1 MANMEFSILLQIL
14 VSGLLT
20 GLIFA
25 LIAVG
30 LTLVWGVMDV
40 LNFAH
45 GEFLMLAMFISFW
58 MFSLW
63 SIDPLWSLPVSV
75 AALFATGLLT
85 YHLII
90 KRVLNAPGLTALLAT
105 FGLSILIKNLAQ
117 FFWTPDFRHI
127 QGAILSEKTLSFFNI
142 HLSLAEVVAAG
153 GSGLITYLIYY
164 LIFKTKTGR
173 AIRATALDRDTALLM
188 GINIDRV
195 FAFTFGLGG
204 ACVGVAGALLMNFY
218 YVFPSVGSLFGILA
232 FVTVAL
238 GGFGNITGAFVAG
251 IIIGVVETAGGVFI
265 SPVFKYTVVFV
276 MYLIIISI
284 RPKGLFGW

>member
-1 MANMEFSILLQIL
+1 MDFSILLQIL
-14 VSGLLT
+14 VSGLLM

-30 LTLVWGVMDV
+30 LTLIWGVMDV

-63 SIDPLWSLPVSV
+63 QVDPLWSLPISV

-90 KRVLNAPGLTALLAT
+90 KKVLNAPGLTALLAT

-127 QGAILSEKTLSFFNI
+127 QGAILSDKTLSFFNLN
-142 HLSLAEVVAAG
+142 LSLAEVVAAG
-153 GSGLITYLIYY
+153 GSGLITYLIYF

-173 AIRATALDRDTALLM
+173 AIRAAALDRDTALLM
-188 GINIDRV
+188 GINIDRIY
-195 FAFTFGLGG
+195 ALTFGLGG
-204 ACVGVAGALLMNFY
+204 ACVGVAGSLMMNFY
-218 YVFPSVGSLFGILA
+218 YVFPSVGSLFTIMA

-238 GGFGNITGAFVAG
+238 GGFGNITGAFLAG
-251 IIIGVVETAGGVFI
+251 VLIGVVEMAGGVFI

-276 MYLIIISI
+276 MYLVIIFI

>member
-1 MANMEFSILLQIL
+1 MDFDIILQIL
-14 VSGLLT
+14 VSGLLM

-30 LTLVWGVMDV
+30 LTLIWGVMDI

-45 GEFLMLAMFISFW
+45 GEFLMLAMFITFW

-63 SIDPLWSLPVSV
+63 KIDPLWSIPIT
-75 AALFATGLLT
+75 ATALFATGVLT
-85 YHLII
+85 YRLII
-90 KRVLNAPGLTALLAT
+90 KKVLNAPGLTALLAT

-117 FFWTPDFRHI
+117 FFWSPDFRHI
-127 QGAILSEKTLSFFNI
+127 QGAILSDKALSFWGLN
-142 HLSLAEVVAAG
+142 LSLAEVVAAG
-153 GSGLITYLIYY
+153 GSGLITFAIYY
-164 LIFKTKTGR
+164 LIFNTKTGR

-195 FAFTFGLGG
+195 FALTFGLGG

-238 GGFGNITGAFVAG
+238 GGFGNITGAFLAG
-251 IIIGVVETAGGVFI
+251 VIIGVVETAGGVVI
-265 SPVFKYTVVFV
+265 APVFKYTVVFV
-276 MYLIIISI
+276 MYLVIILI

>member
-1 MANMEFSILLQIL
+1 MDFDIVLQIL
-14 VSGLLT
+14 VSGLLM

-30 LTLVWGVMDV
+30 LTLIWGVMDI

-45 GEFLMLAMFISFW
+45 GEFLMLAMFLTFW

-63 SIDPLWSLPVSV
+63 KIDPLWSIPITV
-75 AALFATGLLT
+75 AALFATGVIT
-85 YHLII
+85 YRLII
-90 KRVLNAPGLTALLAT
+90 KKVLNAPGLTALLAT

-117 FFWTPDFRHI
+117 FFWSPDFRHI
-127 QGAILSEKTLSFFNI
+127 QGAILSDKALSFWGLN
-142 HLSLAEVVAAG
+142 LSLAEVVAAG
-153 GSGLITYLIYY
+153 GSGLITFAIYY

-195 FAFTFGLGG
+195 FALTFGLGG

-238 GGFGNITGAFVAG
+238 GGFGNITGAFLAG
-251 IIIGVVETAGGVFI
+251 VIIGVVETAGGVFI
-265 SPVFKYTVVFV
+265 APVFKYTVVFV
-276 MYLIIISI
+276 MYLVIILI

>member
-1 MANMEFSILLQIL
+1 MDFEIILQII
-14 VSGLLT
+14 VSGLLM

-30 LTLVWGVMDV
+30 LTLVWGVMDI

-45 GEFLMLAMFISFW
+45 GEFLMVAMFISFW

-63 SIDPLWSLPVSV
+63 NIDPLWSIPITV
-75 AALFATGLLT
+75 AALFGMGVLT
-85 YHLII
+85 YRLII
-90 KRVLNAPGLTALLAT
+90 KKVLNAPGLTALLAT

-117 FFWTPDFRHI
+117 FFWSPDFRHI
-127 QGAILSEKTLSFFNI
+127 QGALLSDKGLSIFGL

-153 GSGLITYLIYY
+153 GSGLITFAIYY

-188 GINIDRV
+188 GINIDRI
-195 FAFTFGLGG
+195 FALTFGLGG

-238 GGFGNITGAFVAG
+238 GGFGNITGAFLAG
-251 IIIGVVETAGGVFI
+251 IIIGVVETAGGVVI
-265 SPVFKYTVVFV
+265 APVFKYTVVFG
-276 MYLIIISI
+276 MYLVIILI

>member
-1 MANMEFSILLQIL
+1 MDFDIFLQIIA
-14 VSGLLT
+14 SGLLM

-30 LTLVWGVMDV
+30 LTLIWGVMDI

-63 SIDPLWSLPVSV
+63 KIDPLWSIPFVV
-75 AALFATGLLT
+75 AALFATGVLT
-85 YHLII
+85 YRVVI
-90 KRVLNAPGLTALLAT
+90 KKVLNAPGLTALLAT

-127 QGAILSEKTLSFFNI
+127 QGAILSDHILSFWGLN
-142 HLSLAEVVAAG
+142 LSLAEVVAAG
-153 GSGLITYLIYY
+153 GSGLITYGIYY

-188 GINIDRV
+188 GINIDKI
-195 FAFTFGLGG
+195 FALTFGLGG

-238 GGFGNITGAFVAG
+238 GGFGNITGAFLAG
-251 IIIGVVETAGGVFI
+251 VLIGVVETAGGVFI
-265 SPVFKYTVVFV
+265 APVFKYTVVFAL
-276 MYLIIISI
+276 YLVVILV

>member
-1 MANMEFSILLQIL
+1 MDLNIYLQIL
-14 VSGLLT
+14 LSGLLM

-30 LTLVWGVMDV
+30 LTLIWGVMDI

-45 GEFLMLAMFISFW
+45 GEFLMLAMFFSFW

-63 SIDPLWSLPVSV
+63 HIDPLWSLPLTVI
-75 AALFATGLLT
+75 ALMATGWLT
-85 YHLII
+85 YRLII
-90 KRVLNAPGLTALLAT
+90 KKVLHAPGLTALLAT

-127 QGAILSEKTLSFFNI
+127 QGAILSDKTIEIFN
-142 HLSLAEVVAAG
+142 LNFNLAEVVAAL
-153 GSGLITYLIYY
+153 GSALITYLIYY

-173 AIRATALDRDTALLM
+173 AIRATSLDRDTAQLM
-188 GINIDRV
+188 GIDIERIFSLT
-195 FAFTFGLGG
+195 FALGG
-204 ACVGVAGALLMNFY
+204 GCVGVAGALLINFY
-218 YVFPSVGSLFGILA
+218 YVFPNVGSLFGILA

-238 GGFGNITGAFVAG
+238 GGFGNITGAFLAG
-251 IIIGVVETAGGVFI
+251 IIIGLVETAGGVFVA
-265 SPVFKYTVVFV
+265 PVFKYTIVFV
-276 MYLIIISI
+276 MYLIVIMI

>member
-1 MANMEFSILLQIL
+1 MDFDIILQIIA
-14 VSGLLT
+14 SGLLM

-30 LTLVWGVMDV
+30 LTLIWGVMDI

-63 SIDPLWSLPVSV
+63 KIDPLWSIPFSG
-75 AALFATGLLT
+75 AALFATGVLT
-85 YHLII
+85 YRLVI
-90 KRVLNAPGLTALLAT
+90 KKVLNAPGLTALLAT

-117 FFWTPDFRHI
+117 FFWTADFRHI
-127 QGAILSEKTLSFFNI
+127 QGAILSDHILSFWGLN
-142 HLSLAEVVAAG
+142 LSLAEVVAAG
-153 GSGLITYLIYY
+153 GSGLITYAIYY

-195 FAFTFGLGG
+195 FALTFGLGG

-238 GGFGNITGAFVAG
+238 GGFGNITGAFLAG
-251 IIIGVVETAGGVFI
+251 VLIGVVETAGGVFI
-265 SPVFKYTVVFV
+265 APVFKYTVVFAL
-276 MYLIIISI
+276 YLVIILI

>member
-1 MANMEFSILLQIL
+1 MDLSIYLQIL
-14 VSGLLT
+14 LSGLLM

-30 LTLVWGVMDV
+30 LTLIWGVMDI

-45 GEFLMLAMFISFW
+45 GEFLMLAMFLSFW

-63 SIDPLWSLPVSV
+63 HIDPLWSLPLTVI
-75 AALFATGLLT
+75 ALMATGWLT
-85 YHLII
+85 YRLII
-90 KRVLNAPGLTALLAT
+90 KKVLHAPGLTALLAT

-127 QGAILSEKTLSFFNI
+127 QGAILSDKTIEIFN
-142 HLSLAEVVAAG
+142 LNFNLAEVVAAL
-153 GSGLITYLIYY
+153 GSALITYLIYY

-173 AIRATALDRDTALLM
+173 AIRATSLDRDTAQLM
-188 GINIDRV
+188 GIDIERIFSLT
-195 FAFTFGLGG
+195 FALGG
-204 ACVGVAGALLMNFY
+204 GCVGVAGALLINFY
-218 YVFPSVGSLFGILA
+218 YVFPNVGSLFGILA

-238 GGFGNITGAFVAG
+238 GGFGNITGAFLAG
-251 IIIGVVETAGGVFI
+251 IIIGIVETAGGVFVA
-265 SPVFKYTVVFV
+265 PVFKYTIVFV
-276 MYLIIISI
+276 MYLIVIMI

>member
-1 MANMEFSILLQIL
+1 MDLEILLQIL
-14 VSGLLT
+14 ASGLLM

-30 LTLVWGVMDV
+30 LTLIWGVMDI

-63 SIDPLWSLPVSV
+63 KIDPLWSIPFTV
-75 AALFATGLLT
+75 AALFATGVLT
-85 YHLII
+85 YKVVI
-90 KRVLNAPGLTALLAT
+90 KKVLNAPGLTALLAT

-127 QGAILSEKTLSFFNI
+127 QGAILSDHILSFWGLN
-142 HLSLAEVVAAG
+142 LSLAEVVAAG
-153 GSGLITYLIYY
+153 GSGLITYGIYY

-188 GINIDRV
+188 GINIDKI
-195 FAFTFGLGG
+195 FALTFGLGG

-238 GGFGNITGAFVAG
+238 GGFGNITGAFLAG
-251 IIIGVVETAGGVFI
+251 VLIGVVETAGGVFI
-265 SPVFKYTVVFV
+265 APVFKYTVVFAL
-276 MYLIIISI
+276 YLVIILI

>member
-1 MANMEFSILLQIL
+1 MDFEIILQIL
-14 VSGLLT
+14 VSGLLM

-30 LTLVWGVMDV
+30 LTLVWGVLDI

-63 SIDPLWSLPVSV
+63 KIDPLWSIPFTV
-75 AALFATGLLT
+75 AALFATGVLT
-85 YHLII
+85 YRLII

-127 QGAILSEKTLSFFNI
+127 QGAILSDKALSFWGLN
-142 HLSLAEVVAAG
+142 LSLAEVVAAG
-153 GSGLITYLIYY
+153 GSGLITFVIYY

-195 FAFTFGLGG
+195 FALTFGLGG

-238 GGFGNITGAFVAG
+238 GGFGNITGAFLAG
-251 IIIGVVETAGGVFI
+251 VLMGVVETAGGVVI
-265 SPVFKYTVVFV
+265 APVFKYTVVFV
-276 MYLIIISI
+276 MYLVIILL

>member
-1 MANMEFSILLQIL
+1 MDFDIILQIL
-14 VSGLLT
+14 VSGLLM

-30 LTLVWGVMDV
+30 LTLIWGVMDI

-45 GEFLMLAMFISFW
+45 GEFLMLAMFITFW

-63 SIDPLWSLPVSV
+63 KIDPLWSIPITVT
-75 AALFATGLLT
+75 ALFATGVLT
-85 YHLII
+85 YRLII
-90 KRVLNAPGLTALLAT
+90 KKVLNAPGLTALLAT

-117 FFWTPDFRHI
+117 FFWSPDFRHI
-127 QGAILSEKTLSFFNI
+127 QGAILSDKALSFWGLN
-142 HLSLAEVVAAG
+142 LSLAEVVAAG
-153 GSGLITYLIYY
+153 GSGLITFAIYY

-188 GINIDRV
+188 GINIDKV
-195 FAFTFGLGG
+195 FALTFGLGG

-238 GGFGNITGAFVAG
+238 GGFGNITGAFLAG
-251 IIIGVVETAGGVFI
+251 VIIGVVETAGGVFI
-265 SPVFKYTVVFV
+265 APVFKYTVVFV
-276 MYLIIISI
+276 MYLVIILI

>member
-1 MANMEFSILLQIL
+1 MDIEIILQIL
-14 VSGLLT
+14 VSGLLM

-30 LTLVWGVMDV
+30 LTLIWGVMDI

-63 SIDPLWSLPVSV
+63 KIDPLLSIPLVV
-75 AALFATGLLT
+75 AALFATGVLT
-85 YHLII
+85 YRLII
-90 KRVLNAPGLTALLAT
+90 KKVLHAPGLTALLAT

-117 FFWTPDFRHI
+117 FFWTPDFRQI
-127 QGAILSEKTLSFFNI
+127 QGAFLSDKGLSFWGLN
-142 HLSLAEVVAAG
+142 LSLPELVAAG
-153 GSGLITYLIYY
+153 GSALITFAIYY

-195 FAFTFGLGG
+195 FALTFGLGG

-238 GGFGNITGAFVAG
+238 GGFGNITGAFLAG
-251 IIIGVVETAGGVFI
+251 IIIGVVETAGGVI
-265 SPVFKYTVVFV
+265 IAPVFKYTVVFV
-276 MYLIIISI
+276 IYLVIILI

>member
-1 MANMEFSILLQIL
+1 MDFDIILQIL
-14 VSGLLT
+14 VSGLLM

-30 LTLVWGVMDV
+30 LTLVWGVMDI

-45 GEFLMLAMFISFW
+45 GEFLMLAMFITFW

-63 SIDPLWSLPVSV
+63 KIDPLWSIPITV
-75 AALFATGLLT
+75 AALFATGVIT
-85 YHLII
+85 YRLII
-90 KRVLNAPGLTALLAT
+90 KKVLNAPGLTALLAT

-117 FFWTPDFRHI
+117 FFWSPDFRHI
-127 QGAILSEKTLSFFNI
+127 QGAILSDKALSFWGLN
-142 HLSLAEVVAAG
+142 LSLAEVVAAG
-153 GSGLITYLIYY
+153 GSGLITFAIYY

-195 FAFTFGLGG
+195 FALTFGLGG

-238 GGFGNITGAFVAG
+238 GGFGNITGAFLAG
-251 IIIGVVETAGGVFI
+251 VLIGVVETAGGVFI
-265 SPVFKYTVVFV
+265 APVFKYTVVFV
-276 MYLIIISI
+276 MYLVIILI

>member
-1 MANMEFSILLQIL
+1 MDFDILLQIL
-14 VSGLLT
+14 VSGLLM

-30 LTLVWGVMDV
+30 LTLIWGVMDI

-45 GEFLMLAMFISFW
+45 GEFLMLAMYISFW
-58 MFSLW
+58 MFALW
-63 SIDPLWSLPVSV
+63 NIDPLWSLPVSV
-75 AALFATGLLT
+75 IALFATGVIT
-85 YHLII
+85 YRLII
-90 KRVLNAPGLTALLAT
+90 KKVLNAPGLTALLAT

-127 QGAILSEKTLSFFNI
+127 QGTILGEKTLSFLNLN
-142 HLSLAEVVAAG
+142 LSLAEVVAAA
-153 GSGLITYLIYY
+153 GSGLITFAIYY

-173 AIRATALDRDTALLM
+173 AIRAAALDRDTALLM
-188 GINIDRV
+188 GIDIDRIY
-195 FAFTFGLGG
+195 ALTFGLGG

-238 GGFGNITGAFVAG
+238 GGFGNITGAFLAG
-251 IIIGVVETAGGVFI
+251 ILIGVVETAGGVFI

-276 MYLIIISI
+276 MYLVIISI

>member
-1 MANMEFSILLQIL
+1 MDFDIILQIL
-14 VSGLLT
+14 VSGLLM

-30 LTLVWGVMDV
+30 LTLIWGVMDI

-45 GEFLMLAMFISFW
+45 GEFLMLAMFITFW

-63 SIDPLWSLPVSV
+63 KIDPLWSIPITVT
-75 AALFATGLLT
+75 ALFATGVLT
-85 YHLII
+85 YRLII
-90 KRVLNAPGLTALLAT
+90 KKVLNAPGLTALLAT

-117 FFWTPDFRHI
+117 FFWSPDFRHI
-127 QGAILSEKTLSFFNI
+127 QGAILSDKALSFWGLN
-142 HLSLAEVVAAG
+142 LSLAEVVAAG
-153 GSGLITYLIYY
+153 RSGLITFAIYY

-188 GINIDRV
+188 GINIDKV
-195 FAFTFGLGG
+195 FALTFGLGG

-238 GGFGNITGAFVAG
+238 GGFGNITGAFLAG
-251 IIIGVVETAGGVFI
+251 VIIGVVETAGGVFI
-265 SPVFKYTVVFV
+265 APVFKYTVVFV
-276 MYLIIISI
+276 MYLVIILI

>member
-1 MANMEFSILLQIL
+1 MDLEILLQIL
-14 VSGLLT
+14 ASGLLM

-30 LTLVWGVMDV
+30 LTLIWGVMDI

-63 SIDPLWSLPVSV
+63 KIDPLWSIPFTA
-75 AALFATGLLT
+75 AALFATGVLT
-85 YHLII
+85 YKVVI
-90 KRVLNAPGLTALLAT
+90 KKVLNAPGLTALLAT

-127 QGAILSEKTLSFFNI
+127 QGAILSDHILSFWGLN
-142 HLSLAEVVAAG
+142 LSLAEVVAAG
-153 GSGLITYLIYY
+153 GSGLITYGIYY

-195 FAFTFGLGG
+195 FALTFGLGG

-238 GGFGNITGAFVAG
+238 GGFGNITGAFLAG
-251 IIIGVVETAGGVFI
+251 VLIGVVETAGGVFI
-265 SPVFKYTVVFV
+265 APVFKYTVVFAL
-276 MYLIIISI
+276 YLVVILI

>member
-1 MANMEFSILLQIL
+1 MDFDIILQIL
-14 VSGLLT
+14 VSGLLM

-30 LTLVWGVMDV
+30 LTLVWGVMDI

-45 GEFLMLAMFISFW
+45 GEFLMLAMFITFW

-63 SIDPLWSLPVSV
+63 KIDPLWSIPITA
-75 AALFATGLLT
+75 AALFATGVIT
-85 YHLII
+85 YRLII
-90 KRVLNAPGLTALLAT
+90 KKVLNAPGLTALLAT

-117 FFWTPDFRHI
+117 FFWSPDFRHI
-127 QGAILSEKTLSFFNI
+127 QGAILSDKALSFWGLN
-142 HLSLAEVVAAG
+142 LSLAEVVAAG
-153 GSGLITYLIYY
+153 GSGLITFAIYY

-195 FAFTFGLGG
+195 FALTFGLGG

-238 GGFGNITGAFVAG
+238 GGFGNITGAFLAG
-251 IIIGVVETAGGVFI
+251 VLIGVVETAGGVFI
-265 SPVFKYTVVFV
+265 APVFKYTVVFV
-276 MYLIIISI
+276 MYLVIILI

>member
-1 MANMEFSILLQIL
+1 MDFDIILQII
-14 VSGLLT
+14 VSGLLM

-30 LTLVWGVMDV
+30 LTLVWGVMDI

-45 GEFLMLAMFISFW
+45 GEFLMLAMFITFW

-63 SIDPLWSLPVSV
+63 KIDPLLSIPITV
-75 AALFATGLLT
+75 AALFAVGVLT
-85 YHLII
+85 YRLII
-90 KRVLNAPGLTALLAT
+90 KKVLNAPGLTALLAT

-117 FFWTPDFRHI
+117 FFWSPDFRHI
-127 QGAILSEKTLSFFNI
+127 QGAFLSDKALSFWGLN
-142 HLSLAEVVAAG
+142 LSLAEVVAAG
-153 GSGLITYLIYY
+153 GSGLITFVIYY

-188 GINIDRV
+188 GINIDRI
-195 FAFTFGLGG
+195 FALTFGLGG
-204 ACVGVAGALLMNFY
+204 AWVGVAGALLMNFY

-238 GGFGNITGAFVAG
+238 GGFGNITGAFLAG
-251 IIIGVVETAGGVFI
+251 VIIGVVETSGGVFI
-265 SPVFKYTVVFV
+265 APVFKYTVVFV
-276 MYLIIISI
+276 MYLVIILI

>member
-1 MANMEFSILLQIL
+1 MDLTIFLQIIL
-14 VSGLLT
+14 SGLIM

-30 LTLVWGVMDV
+30 LTLIWGVMDI

-45 GEFLMLAMFISFW
+45 GEFLMLAMFLSFW

-63 SIDPLWSLPVSV
+63 RIDPLWSLPVTV
-75 AALFATGLLT
+75 IALMAIGWLT
-85 YHLII
+85 YRLII
-90 KRVLNAPGLTALLAT
+90 KKVLHAPGLTALLAT

-127 QGAILSEKTLSFFNI
+127 QGAILSDKTLEIFSLNFN
-142 HLSLAEVVAAG
+142 LAEVAAAL
-153 GSGLITYLIYY
+153 GSALITYLIYY

-173 AIRATALDRDTALLM
+173 AIRATSLDRDTAQLM
-188 GINIDRV
+188 GIDIERI
-195 FAFTFGLGG
+195 FSLTFMLGG
-204 ACVGVAGALLMNFY
+204 GCVGVAGALLINFY
-218 YVFPSVGSLFGILA
+218 YVFPNVGSLFGILA

-238 GGFGNITGAFVAG
+238 GGFGNITGAFWAG
-251 IIIGVVETAGGVFI
+251 IIIGIVETAGGVFVA
-265 SPVFKYTVVFV
+265 PVFKYTIVFI
-276 MYLIIISI
+276 MYLIIMLI

>member
-1 MANMEFSILLQIL
+1 MDMEIILQIL
-14 VSGLLT
+14 ISGLLM

-30 LTLVWGVMDV
+30 LTLIWGVMDV

-45 GEFLMLAMFISFW
+45 GEFLMLAMFFSFW

-63 SIDPLWSLPVSV
+63 AIDPLWSLPVTV
-75 AALFATGLLT
+75 ALLFAIGVGT
-85 YHLII
+85 YYFII
-90 KRVLNAPGLTALLAT
+90 KKVLNAPGLTALLAT

-117 FFWTPDFRHI
+117 FFWTPDFRQV
-127 QGAILSEKTLSFFNI
+127 QGAILGEKTLSIFN
-142 HLSLAEVVAAG
+142 LNVSLPELIAAC
-153 GSGLITYLIYY
+153 GSALITYLVYY
-164 LIFKTKTGR
+164 LIFRTKTGR
-173 AIRATALDRDTALLM
+173 AIRAAALDRDTALLM

-195 FAFTFGLGG
+195 YALTFGLGG

-218 YVFPSVGSLFGILA
+218 YVFPSVGGLFGILA

-238 GGFGNITGAFVAG
+238 GGFGNITGAFYAG
-251 IIIGVVETAGGVFI
+251 ILIGVVETAGGVFI
-265 SPVFKYTVVFV
+265 SPVFKYTIVFA
-276 MYLIIISI
+276 MYLVIISI

>member
-1 MANMEFSILLQIL
+1 MEFDILLQIM
-14 VSGLLT
+14 VSGLLM

-30 LTLVWGVMDV
+30 LTLVWGVMDI

-45 GEFLMLAMFISFW
+45 GEFLMLAMFITFW

-63 SIDPLWSLPVSV
+63 KIDPLWSIPITV
-75 AALFATGLLT
+75 AALFAVGVLT
-85 YHLII
+85 YRLII
-90 KRVLNAPGLTALLAT
+90 KKVLNAPGLTALLAT

-127 QGAILSEKTLSFFNI
+127 QGAILSDQALSFWGLN
-142 HLSLAEVVAAG
+142 LSLAEVVAAG
-153 GSGLITYLIYY
+153 GSGLITFVIYY

-188 GINIDRV
+188 GINIDRI
-195 FAFTFGLGG
+195 FALTFGLGG

-218 YVFPSVGSLFGILA
+218 YVFPSVGGLFGILA

-238 GGFGNITGAFVAG
+238 GGFGNITGAFLAG
-251 IIIGVVETAGGVFI
+251 VIIGVVETAGGVFI
-265 SPVFKYTVVFV
+265 APVFKYTVVFV
-276 MYLIIISI
+276 MYLVVILI

>member
-1 MANMEFSILLQIL
+1 MDFDILLQIL
-14 VSGLLT
+14 VSGLLM

-30 LTLVWGVMDV
+30 LTLIWGVMDI

-45 GEFLMLAMFISFW
+45 GEFLMLAMYISFW
-58 MFSLW
+58 MFALW
-63 SIDPLWSLPVSV
+63 NIDPLWSLPVSV
-75 AALFATGLLT
+75 IALFATGVIT
-85 YHLII
+85 YRLIV
-90 KRVLNAPGLTALLAT
+90 KKVLNAPGLTALLAT

-127 QGAILSEKTLSFFNI
+127 QGAILGEKTLSFLNLN
-142 HLSLAEVVAAG
+142 LSLAEVIAAA
-153 GSGLITYLIYY
+153 GSGLITFAIYY

-173 AIRATALDRDTALLM
+173 AIRAAALDRDTALLM
-188 GINIDRV
+188 GIDIDRIY
-195 FAFTFGLGG
+195 ALTFGLGG
-204 ACVGVAGALLMNFY
+204 ACVGVAGGLLMNFY

-238 GGFGNITGAFVAG
+238 GGFGNITGAFLAG
-251 IIIGVVETAGGVFI
+251 VLIGVVETAGGVFI

-276 MYLIIISI
+276 MYLVIISI

>member
-1 MANMEFSILLQIL
+1 MDFDIILQII
-14 VSGLLT
+14 VSGLLM

-30 LTLVWGVMDV
+30 LTLVWGVMDI

-45 GEFLMLAMFISFW
+45 GEFLMLAMFITFW

-63 SIDPLWSLPVSV
+63 KIDPLLSIPITV
-75 AALFATGLLT
+75 AALFAVGVLT
-85 YHLII
+85 YRLII
-90 KRVLNAPGLTALLAT
+90 KKVLNAPGLTALLAT

-117 FFWTPDFRHI
+117 FFWSPDFRHI
-127 QGAILSEKTLSFFNI
+127 QGAFLSDKPLSFWGLN
-142 HLSLAEVVAAG
+142 LSLAEVVAAG
-153 GSGLITYLIYY
+153 GSGLITFVIYY
-164 LIFKTKTGR
+164 LIFRTKTGR

-188 GINIDRV
+188 GINIDRI
-195 FAFTFGLGG
+195 FALTFGLGG

-238 GGFGNITGAFVAG
+238 GGFGNITGAFLAG
-251 IIIGVVETAGGVFI
+251 VIIGVVETSGGVFI
-265 SPVFKYTVVFV
+265 APVFKYTVVFV
-276 MYLIIISI
+276 MYLVIILI

>member
-1 MANMEFSILLQIL
+1 MELSILLQIL
-14 VSGLLT
+14 VSGLLM

-30 LTLVWGVMDV
+30 LTLIWGVMDV

-63 SIDPLWSLPVSV
+63 SVDPLWSLPVSV
-75 AALFATGLLT
+75 AALFATGFLT

-90 KRVLNAPGLTALLAT
+90 KKVLNAPGLTALLAT

-127 QGAILSEKTLSFFNI
+127 QGTILGDKTLSFFNL
-142 HLSLAEVVAAG
+142 HLSLPEVVAAG

-173 AIRATALDRDTALLM
+173 AIRATALDRDAALLM
-188 GINIDRV
+188 GIGIDRI
-195 FAFTFGLGG
+195 FALTFGLGG

-218 YVFPSVGSLFGILA
+218 YVFPGVGSLFTILA

-238 GGFGNITGAFVAG
+238 GGFGNITGAFLAG

-265 SPVFKYTVVFV
+265 SPVFKYTVVLV
-276 MYLIIISI
+276 MYLIVIFI

>member
-1 MANMEFSILLQIL
+1 MDLEILLQIL
-14 VSGLLT
+14 ASGLLM

-30 LTLVWGVMDV
+30 LTLIWGVMDI

-63 SIDPLWSLPVSV
+63 KIDPLWSIPFTV
-75 AALFATGLLT
+75 AALFATGVLT
-85 YHLII
+85 YKVVI
-90 KRVLNAPGLTALLAT
+90 KKVLNAPGLTALLAT

-127 QGAILSEKTLSFFNI
+127 QGAILSDHILSFWGLN
-142 HLSLAEVVAAG
+142 LSLAEVVAAG
-153 GSGLITYLIYY
+153 GSGLITYGIYY

-188 GINIDRV
+188 GINIDRL
-195 FAFTFGLGG
+195 FALTFGLGG

-238 GGFGNITGAFVAG
+238 GGFGNITGAFLAG
-251 IIIGVVETAGGVFI
+251 VLIGVVETAGGVFI
-265 SPVFKYTVVFV
+265 APVFKYTVVFAL
-276 MYLIIISI
+276 YLVVILI

>member
-1 MANMEFSILLQIL
+1 MDLEILLQIL
-14 VSGLLT
+14 ASGLLM

-30 LTLVWGVMDV
+30 LTLIWGVMDI

-63 SIDPLWSLPVSV
+63 KIDPLWSIPFTV
-75 AALFATGLLT
+75 AALFATGVLT
-85 YHLII
+85 YKVVI
-90 KRVLNAPGLTALLAT
+90 KKVLNAPGLTALLAT

-127 QGAILSEKTLSFFNI
+127 QGAILSDHILSFWGLN
-142 HLSLAEVVAAG
+142 LSLAEVVAAG
-153 GSGLITYLIYY
+153 GSGLITYGIYY

-195 FAFTFGLGG
+195 FALTFGLGG

-238 GGFGNITGAFVAG
+238 GGFGNITGAFLAG
-251 IIIGVVETAGGVFI
+251 VLIGVVETAGGVFI
-265 SPVFKYTVVFV
+265 APVFKYTVVFAL
-276 MYLIIISI
+276 YLVVILI

>member
-1 MANMEFSILLQIL
+1 MDFDILLQIL
-14 VSGLLT
+14 VSGLLM

-30 LTLVWGVMDV
+30 LTLIWGVMDI

-45 GEFLMLAMFISFW
+45 GEFLMLAMYISFW
-58 MFSLW
+58 MFALW
-63 SIDPLWSLPVSV
+63 NIDPLWSLPVSV
-75 AALFATGLLT
+75 IALFATGVIT
-85 YHLII
+85 YRLIV
-90 KRVLNAPGLTALLAT
+90 KKVLNAPGLTALLAT

-127 QGAILSEKTLSFFNI
+127 QGAILGEKTLSFLNLN
-142 HLSLAEVVAAG
+142 LSLAEVIAAA
-153 GSGLITYLIYY
+153 GSGLITFAIYY

-173 AIRATALDRDTALLM
+173 AIRAAALDRDTALLM
-188 GINIDRV
+188 GIDIDRIY
-195 FAFTFGLGG
+195 ALTFGLGG
-204 ACVGVAGALLMNFY
+204 ACVGVAGGLLMNFY

-238 GGFGNITGAFVAG
+238 GGFGNITGAFLAG
-251 IIIGVVETAGGVFI
+251 ILIGVVETAGGVFI

-276 MYLIIISI
+276 MYLVIISI

>member
-1 MANMEFSILLQIL
+1 MDVDIDILMQIL
-14 VSGLLT
+14 VSGLLM

-30 LTLVWGVMDV
+30 LTLIWGVMDV

-63 SIDPLWSLPVSV
+63 EIDPLWSLPFSV

-85 YHLII
+85 YRLII
-90 KRVLNAPGLTALLAT
+90 KKVLNAPGLTALLAT

-127 QGAILSEKTLSFFNI
+127 QGAILSDKTISL
-142 HLSLAEVVAAG
+142 LSLNLSVPEVVAAA
-153 GSGLITYLIYY
+153 GSGLITYLIYF

-173 AIRATALDRDTALLM
+173 AIRAAALDRDTALLM
-188 GINIDRV
+188 GINIDQIY
-195 FAFTFGLGG
+195 ALTFGLGG

-218 YVFPSVGSLFGILA
+218 YVFPGVGSLFCILA

-238 GGFGNITGAFVAG
+238 GGFGNITGAFLAG
-251 IIIGVVETAGGVFI
+251 ILIGVVETGGGVFI

-276 MYLIIISI
+276 MYLVIILI

>member
-1 MANMEFSILLQIL
+1 MDFDILLQIL
-14 VSGLLT
+14 VSGLLM

-30 LTLVWGVMDV
+30 LTLIWGVMDI

-58 MFSLW
+58 MFALLN
-63 SIDPLWSLPVSV
+63 IDPLWSLPISV
-75 AALFATGLLT
+75 IALFATGVIT
-85 YHLII
+85 YRLII
-90 KRVLNAPGLTALLAT
+90 KKVLNAPGLTALLAT

-127 QGAILSEKTLSFFNI
+127 QGAILGEKTLSFLNLN
-142 HLSLAEVVAAG
+142 LSLAEVVAAA
-153 GSGLITYLIYY
+153 GSGLITFAIYY

-173 AIRATALDRDTALLM
+173 AIRAAALDRDTALLM
-188 GINIDRV
+188 GIDIDRIY
-195 FAFTFGLGG
+195 ALTFGLGG

-238 GGFGNITGAFVAG
+238 GGFGNITGAFLAG
-251 IIIGVVETAGGVFI
+251 ILIGVVETAGGVFI

-276 MYLIIISI
+276 MYLVIISI

>member
-1 MANMEFSILLQIL
+1 MDFDILLQML
-14 VSGLLT
+14 VSGLLM

-30 LTLVWGVMDV
+30 LTLIWGVMDI

-45 GEFLMLAMFISFW
+45 GEFLMLAMFFSFW
-58 MFSLW
+58 MFTLW
-63 SIDPLWSLPVSV
+63 GIDPLFSLPLNA
-75 AALFATGLLT
+75 AALFGIGVLT
-85 YHLII
+85 YYLII
-90 KRVLNAPGLTALLAT
+90 RKVLNAPGLTALLAT

-117 FFWTPDFRHI
+117 FFWTPDFRQI
-127 QGAILSEKTLSFFNI
+127 QGAFLSDKTLSIFNL
-142 HLSLAEVVAAG
+142 HLSLAELVAAA

-164 LIFKTKTGR
+164 LVFKTKTGR
-173 AIRATALDRDTALLM
+173 AIRASALDRDTALLM

-195 FAFTFGLGG
+195 YALTFGLGG

-238 GGFGNITGAFVAG
+238 GGFGNITGAFLAG
-251 IIIGVVETAGGVFI
+251 ILIGVVETAGGFFI
-265 SPVFKYTVVFV
+265 APVFKYTVVFV
-276 MYLIIISI
+276 MYLVIVLI

>member
-1 MANMEFSILLQIL
+1 MDFDILIQIL
-14 VSGLLT
+14 VSGLLM

-30 LTLVWGVMDV
+30 LTLIWGVMDI

-58 MFSLW
+58 MFALW
-63 SIDPLWSLPVSV
+63 KIDPLWSIPFSG
-75 AALFATGLLT
+75 AALFATGVLT
-85 YHLII
+85 YRLII
-90 KRVLNAPGLTALLAT
+90 KKVLHAPGLTALLAT

-127 QGAILSEKTLSFFNI
+127 QGAILSDKALSFWGLN
-142 HLSLAEVVAAG
+142 LSLAEVVAAG
-153 GSGLITYLIYY
+153 GSGLITFAIYY

-188 GINIDRV
+188 GINIDRI
-195 FAFTFGLGG
+195 FALTFGLGG

-238 GGFGNITGAFVAG
+238 GGFGNITGAFLAG
-251 IIIGVVETAGGVFI
+251 VIIGVVETAGGVFI
-265 SPVFKYTVVFV
+265 APVFKYTVVFV
-276 MYLIIISI
+276 MYLVIILI

>member
-1 MANMEFSILLQIL
+1 MDLNIFLQIL
-14 VSGLLT
+14 LSGLLM

-30 LTLVWGVMDV
+30 LTLIWGVMDI

-45 GEFLMLAMFISFW
+45 GEFLMLAMFLSFW

-63 SIDPLWSLPVSV
+63 HIDPLWSLPLTTIVLMAV
-75 AALFATGLLT
+75 GWLT
-85 YHLII
+85 YRLII
-90 KRVLNAPGLTALLAT
+90 KKVLHAPGLTALLAT

-127 QGAILSEKTLSFFNI
+127 QGAILSDKTLEIFN
-142 HLSLAEVVAAG
+142 LNFNLAEVVAAV
-153 GSGLITYLIYY
+153 GSALITYLIYY

-173 AIRATALDRDTALLM
+173 AIRAASLDRDTARLM
-188 GINIDRV
+188 GIDIERI
-195 FAFTFGLGG
+195 FSLTFMLGG
-204 ACVGVAGALLMNFY
+204 GCVGVAGALLINFY
-218 YVFPSVGSLFGILA
+218 YVFPNVGSLFGILA

-238 GGFGNITGAFVAG
+238 GGFGNITGAFLAG
-251 IIIGVVETAGGVFI
+251 IIIGVVETAGGVFVA
-265 SPVFKYTVVFV
+265 PVFKYTVVFV
-276 MYLIIISI
+276 MYLIVIMI